1 MSLSLRL
8 AIMLNFNNSKVAYWP
23 LAMKRRLRSI
33 SESVLSK
40 TSDIP
45 TVSIMCNLPLWLNTY
60 IFSGSEK
67 SFGHA
72 GATVIYSYFEKGCR
86 KKICT
91 RQSRKV
97 IWDMINTL
105 FLTTVAV
112 EPTLAAFLWHW
123 QT

>member
-1 MSLSLRL
+1 
-8 AIMLNFNNSKVAYWP
+8 MLNFNISKVAYWP

-40 TSDIP
+40 AGDIP
-45 TVSIMCNLPLWLNTY
+45 TVSIMCNLPSWLSTY

-67 SFGHA
+67 SFGHV
-72 GATVIYSYFEKGCR
+72 GATVIYSYLEKGCR
-86 KKICT
+86 KKMCT

-105 FLTTVAV
+105 FLTNVAV
-112 EPTLAAFLWHW
+112 EPTLVAFL
-123 QT
+123 